1 MNTYKPNYATHP
13 GEHLAEILEAREIKK
28 SDFAKRAGIT
38 AKAVSQIIN
47 GKALYST
54 ELALDFERV
63 LGVDARLWMNLANNW
78 QLFQAERKEEEK
90 LANETTRAWLKRFPV
105 ADLRKLGIVSK
116 GRKPQ
121 EIAEA
126 ILRFFNVSSPEAFA
140 DWMSARAV
148 AFRKSAAYTESLEAT
163 SLWLQLAEREAI
175 TLETRTYDRERFRE
189 ILDEVRAL
197 TVEDSQ
203 QIIPAMRAACSS
215 AGVALVI
222 IPKLEGTRLS
232 GASWWFGNDRP
243 LIALSL
249 RYRTNDHFWFTFYH
263 EAAHILLHGKKGIFL
278 DSPEAFDAP
287 DETEADTFA
296 RNLLIPQ
303 SHWNRFIATG
313 NFYEASIRTFAQ
325 AEGIHP
331 AIVVGRLQHENLI
344 QKSWHNNLKENIAPK
359 VNRPG
364 IAG

>member
-1 MNTYKPNYATHP
+1 MNTFKPNYATHP

-28 SDFAKRAGIT
+28 NDFAKRTGIT

-90 LANETTRAWLKRFPV
+90 LANEATRAWLEKFPV

-116 GRKPQ
+116 SRKPQ
-121 EIAEA
+121 DIAEA
-126 ILRFFNVSSPEAFA
+126 ILRFFNVSSPEACTA
-140 DWMSARAV
+140 WMSTRAV

-163 SLWLQLAEREAI
+163 SLWLQLAERAAI
-175 TLETRTYDRERFRE
+175 SLETQAYDRERFRKVLE
-189 ILDEVRAL
+189 EVRAL
-197 TVEDSQ
+197 TVRDSK
-203 QIIPAMRAACSS
+203 QIIPALRSACSS

-222 IPKLEGTRLS
+222 VPKLDGTRLS
-232 GASWWFGNDRP
+232 GASWWYGNDRP

-278 DSPEAFDAP
+278 DSPDAFDAP
-287 DETEADTFA
+287 DEIEADTFA
-296 RNLLIPQ
+296 RNQLIPQ
-303 SHWNRFIATG
+303 SHWNRFIAIG
-313 NFYEASIRTFAQ
+313 NFYEASIRAFAQ

-344 QKSWHNNLKENIAPK
+344 EKSLHNSLKETIVPEGA
-359 VNRPG
+359 VD
-364 IAG
+364 AD